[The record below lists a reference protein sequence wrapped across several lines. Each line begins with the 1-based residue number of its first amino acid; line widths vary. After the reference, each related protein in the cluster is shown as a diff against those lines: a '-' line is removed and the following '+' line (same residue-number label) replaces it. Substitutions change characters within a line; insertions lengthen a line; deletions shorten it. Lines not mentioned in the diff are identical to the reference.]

1 MEPIFSAAID
11 HIRVMESRITK
22 QESAIER
29 LRMIREDSSDAER
42 RLRLLRAALAEMR
55 TQLAQ
60 LTPTMEQVSAPVW
73 ALPLITAPEIDDTPR
88 DATA

>member
-1 MEPIFSAAID
+1 MDPIFSAANE
-11 HIRVMESRITK
+11 HIRVMEGRITK

-29 LRMIREDSSDAER
+29 LRMMSEDSSDAER

-60 LTPTMEQVSAPVW
+60 LTPTREQVSAPVW
-73 ALPLITAPEIDDTPR
+73 ALSLTPAPESDDTLR